1 MIAKQHQT
9 IIDLAIQS
17 AGSAEAA
24 FELALLNG
32 VSITDDVEAGAEM
45 HGHASVLDVDVLN
58 YYTQKGICPATAVG
72 VIPDLIPDAMVETW
86 HAASLQT
93 DELIVLDGQNFIDLA
108 TFYCGTPELAAEFAL
123 LNGLTVTDTLEAGIK
138 LKKPAISNKKVQA
151 YYAQKNIHPAT
162 DIDMTS
168 DTGGAVELAGIGYW
182 AIEVD
187 FIIS

>member
-17 AGSAEAA
+17 CGSAEAA

-32 VSITDDVEAGAEM
+32 VSITDEIAVGETVYTP
-45 HGHASVLDVDVLN
+45 SVQDVDVLN
-58 YYTQKGICPATAVG
+58 YYTQKAICPATSVG
-72 VIPDLIPDAMVETW
+72 VIPDLVAGVVDSYISYE
-86 HAASLQT
+86 SLLQN
-93 DELIVLDGQNFIDLA
+93 DEVIVLDGQNFIDLA
-108 TFYCGTPELAAEFAL
+108 TFYCGSPDLAAEFAL

-138 LKKPAISNKKVQA
+138 LKKPAVSNKKVQA
-151 YYAQKNIHPAT
+151 YFAQKNIHPAT
-162 DIDMTS
+162 DIDITS
-168 DTGGAVELAGIGYW
+168 DAGSAVELAGIGYW